1 MKNKMPQYELVDVF
15 KQLYITCTD
24 IPLYPLLW
32 AKSLRRNRAALRV
45 NKRVCNEVLQCCLK
59 NDTMI
64 LVHFQGKLFN
74 TPVNQVYDPTTNV
87 KKAEVEWFYED
98 L

>member
-74 TPVNQVYDPTTNV
+74 IMVIQVYASISN
-87 KKAEVEWFYED
+87 AEEVEIE
-98 L
+98 